1 MACRPISQIAYD
13 AGTTT
18 VEANGTRHNVL
29 AGQVVKKVQAD
40 AANAA
45 YIMPSVATD
54 ETANAS
60 PYAFALETNI
70 NAPANGLYIP
80 FNYKSNKDLVGC
92 CLTHGALLELWN
104 DGTGAVFTDNA
115 ATAPAGTLLYVD
127 ANGILDNAA
136 AGNAGEIGTD
146 VAVAEVVKPAA
157 DANGVLT
164 IKTLI

>member
-18 VEANGTRHNVL
+18 VEANGLRHDVL

-40 AANAA
+40 ADNAA
-45 YIMPSVATD
+45 YIMPSAATD
-54 ETANAS
+54 NSANAF
-60 PYAFALETNI
+60 PYAFALETNK
-70 NAPANGLYIP
+70 NAPANNLYIP

-136 AGNAGEIGTD
+136 SGNAGEVGTD